1 MTDNKKFD
9 TEDLPGNDDI
19 KPLEGS
25 NTTEDS
31 GPTNDIEKEQTEPT
45 ATDEV
50 EALRVENEKLK
61 EEWLRAKAETENVRK
76 RAETDVR
83 NAHKYGVERLAT
95 ELLAV
100 SDSLE
105 AALAH
110 ETVTTESL
118 QDGVGLTLK
127 QLQAVFEKFNIKEI
141 NPIGEILDPHRHQA
155 MAALESDAPENSII
169 NVFQKGYELNDR
181 LIRPA
186 MVSVSKKNQAWNC

>member
-1 MTDNKKFD
+1 MTDSKKFD
-9 TEDLPGNDDI
+9 SEDLPGNDDI

-105 AALAH
+105 AALAL

-127 QLQAVFEKFNIKEI
+127 QLRAVFEKFNIKEI
-141 NPIGEILDPHRHQA
+141 NPVGEILDPHRHQA

-186 MVSVSKKNQAWNC
+186 MVSVSKKNQA

>member
-31 GPTNDIEKEQTEPT
+31 VPTNDIEKEQTEPT

-105 AALAH
+105 AALAL

-141 NPIGEILDPHRHQA
+141 NPIGETLDPHRHQA

-186 MVSVSKKNQAWNC
+186 MVSVSKKNQA

>member
-1 MTDNKKFD
+1 MTDSKKFD
-9 TEDLPGNDDI
+9 SEDLPGNDDI
-19 KPLEGS
+19 KPVEGS
-25 NTTEDS
+25 NTTEGS
-31 GPTNDIEKEQTEPT
+31 VPTNDIEKEQTEPT

-76 RAETDVR
+76 RAEIDVR

-105 AALAH
+105 AALSL

-118 QDGVGLTLK
+118 KDGVGLTLK

-141 NPIGEILDPHRHQA
+141 NPVGEILDPHRHQA

-186 MVSVSKKNQAWNC
+186 MVSVSKKNQA

>member
-1 MTDNKKFD
+1 MTDSKKFD
-9 TEDLPGNDDI
+9 SEDLPGNDDI
-19 KPLEGS
+19 KPVEGS

-31 GPTNDIEKEQTEPT
+31 VPTNDIEKEQTEPT

-105 AALAH
+105 AALAL

-141 NPIGEILDPHRHQA
+141 NPIGETLDPHRHQA

-186 MVSVSKKNQAWNC
+186 MVSVSKKNQA

>member
-1 MTDNKKFD
+1 MADKKKFD
-9 TEDLPGNDDI
+9 TEDLPSNDDI
-19 KPLEGS
+19 KPVEGS
-25 NTTEDS
+25 NTAGDS
-31 GPTNDIEKEQTEPT
+31 VPTNDIEKEQTEPT
-45 ATDEV
+45 ATAEV

-186 MVSVSKKNQAWNC
+186 MVSVSKKNQA

>member
-19 KPLEGS
+19 KPVEGS

-31 GPTNDIEKEQTEPT
+31 VPTNDIEKEQTEPT

-105 AALAH
+105 AALAL

-141 NPIGEILDPHRHQA
+141 NPIGETLDPHRHQA

-186 MVSVSKKNQAWNC
+186 MVSVSKKNQA

>member
-19 KPLEGS
+19 KPVEGS

-31 GPTNDIEKEQTEPT
+31 VPTNDIEKEQTEPT

-105 AALAH
+105 AALAL

-127 QLQAVFEKFNIKEI
+127 QLRAVFEKFNIKEI
-141 NPIGEILDPHRHQA
+141 NPIGETLDPHRHQA

-186 MVSVSKKNQAWNC
+186 MVSVSKKNQA

>member
-19 KPLEGS
+19 KPVEGS

-31 GPTNDIEKEQTEPT
+31 VLTNDIEKEQTEPT
-45 ATDEV
+45 AADEV

-105 AALAH
+105 AALAL

-186 MVSVSKKNQAWNC
+186 MVSVSKKNQA

>member
-1 MTDNKKFD
+1 MTDSKKFD
-9 TEDLPGNDDI
+9 TEDLPVNDDI
-19 KPLEGS
+19 KPVEGS

-31 GPTNDIEKEQTEPT
+31 VPANDIEKEQTEAT
-45 ATDEV
+45 AADEV
-50 EALRVENEKLK
+50 GALRVENEKLK

-105 AALAH
+105 AALAL

-127 QLQAVFEKFNIKEI
+127 QLRAVFEKFNIKEI
-141 NPIGEILDPHRHQA
+141 NPVGEILDPHRHQA

-186 MVSVSKKNQAWNC
+186 MVSVSKKNQA

>member
-19 KPLEGS
+19 KPVEGS

-31 GPTNDIEKEQTEPT
+31 VPTNDIEKEQTEPT
-45 ATDEV
+45 AADEV

-105 AALAH
+105 AALAL

-186 MVSVSKKNQAWNC
+186 MVSVSKKNQA

>member
-9 TEDLPGNDDI
+9 TEDLPSNDDI
-19 KPLEGS
+19 KPVEGT

-31 GPTNDIEKEQTEPT
+31 VPTNDIEKEQTEPT

-105 AALAH
+105 AALAL

-141 NPIGEILDPHRHQA
+141 NPIGETLDPHRHQA

-186 MVSVSKKNQAWNC
+186 MVSVSKKNQA

>member
-1 MTDNKKFD
+1 MTDSKKFD
-9 TEDLPGNDDI
+9 SEDLPGNDDI
-19 KPLEGS
+19 KPVEGS

-31 GPTNDIEKEQTEPT
+31 VPTNDIEKEQTEPT

-105 AALAH
+105 AALSL

-141 NPIGEILDPHRHQA
+141 NPVGEILDPHRHQA

-186 MVSVSKKNQAWNC
+186 MVSVSKKNQA

>member
-19 KPLEGS
+19 KPVEGS

-31 GPTNDIEKEQTEPT
+31 VPTNDIEKEQTEPT
-45 ATDEV
+45 AADEV

-83 NAHKYGVERLAT
+83 NAHKYGAERLAT

-105 AALAH
+105 AALAL

-186 MVSVSKKNQAWNC
+186 MVSVSKKNQA

>member
-19 KPLEGS
+19 KPAEGS

-31 GPTNDIEKEQTEPT
+31 VPTNDIEKEQTEPT

-105 AALAH
+105 AALAL

-141 NPIGEILDPHRHQA
+141 NPIGETLDPHRHQA

-186 MVSVSKKNQAWNC
+186 MVSVSKKNQA

>member
-1 MTDNKKFD
+1 MTDSKKFD
-9 TEDLPGNDDI
+9 TEDLPSNDDI
-19 KPLEGS
+19 KSVEGS
-25 NTTEDS
+25 NTAGDS
-31 GPTNDIEKEQTEPT
+31 VPTNDIEKEQTEPT
-45 ATDEV
+45 ATAEV

-141 NPIGEILDPHRHQA
+141 NPVGEILDPHRHQA

-186 MVSVSKKNQAWNC
+186 MVSVSKKNQA

>member
-31 GPTNDIEKEQTEPT
+31 VPTNDIEKEQTEPT

-105 AALAH
+105 AALAL

-141 NPIGEILDPHRHQA
+141 NPVGEILDPHRHQA

-186 MVSVSKKNQAWNC
+186 MVSVSKKNQA

>member
-1 MTDNKKFD
+1 MTDSKKFD
-9 TEDLPGNDDI
+9 TEDLPSNDDI
-19 KPLEGS
+19 KLAEGS
-25 NTTEDS
+25 NTAGDS
-31 GPTNDIEKEQTEPT
+31 APANDIEKEQTEPT
-45 ATDEV
+45 ATAKV

-105 AALAH
+105 AALAL

-141 NPIGEILDPHRHQA
+141 NPVGEILDPHRHQA

-169 NVFQKGYELNDR
+169 NVFQKGYELNNR

-186 MVSVSKKNQAWNC
+186 MVSVSKKNQA

>member
-1 MTDNKKFD
+1 MTDSKKFD

-19 KPLEGS
+19 KPVEGS

-31 GPTNDIEKEQTEPT
+31 VPTNDIEKEQTEPT

-76 RAETDVR
+76 RAEIDVR

-105 AALAH
+105 AALAL

-186 MVSVSKKNQAWNC
+186 MVSVSKKNQA

>member
-1 MTDNKKFD
+1 MTDSKKFD

-19 KPLEGS
+19 KPVEGS

-31 GPTNDIEKEQTEPT
+31 VPTNDIEKEQTEPT

-105 AALAH
+105 AALAL

-141 NPIGEILDPHRHQA
+141 NPVGEILDPHRHQA

-186 MVSVSKKNQAWNC
+186 MVSVSKKNQA

>member
-1 MTDNKKFD
+1 MTDSKKFD
-9 TEDLPGNDDI
+9 SEDLPGNDDI
-19 KPLEGS
+19 KPVEGS
-25 NTTEDS
+25 NATEDS
-31 GPTNDIEKEQTEPT
+31 VPTNDIEKEQTEPT

-76 RAETDVR
+76 RAEIDVR

-105 AALAH
+105 AALSL
-110 ETVTTESL
+110 ETVTTGSL

-141 NPIGEILDPHRHQA
+141 NPVGEILDPHRHQA